1 MKHQHDNEA
10 PRGKHARHA
19 APSTPSNSRSSQGSQ
34 NSQASQASSRSRDP
48 QPQASRSTQTTRVS
62 QDTRASQGSQGA
74 RSARAE
80 RVTPGQQ
87 NQPRTAQSYGQNHQ
101 NYRNVQG
108 TPATPSSSASSPS
121 EYSRSSATYHNR
133 KRGKKKVRNGILIGV
148 GVLLVAFIGFGAALG
163 LSALNVKDQAPQLMN
178 TATAL
183 KNDLQS
189 ENSEAL
195 VSDAQ
200 KLNTQIASLK
210 EEVNSPLWT
219 IGSFIPV
226 LGEDISAGQKL
237 INVASNL
244 SEEVLMPIS
253 SVLADYPLNT
263 IYKDGN
269 INGDALNLLC
279 DTLANAA
286 PTIAESAQTVD
297 SIGTVHIGQ
306 INQLTEKL
314 KDPLNM
320 ASQFMADN
328 GDAFRLIPDLLGC
341 NGDRE
346 YLIIAQNYSEVR
358 PTGGL
363 PGTVIPLHVS
373 NGNLDFGDPVAMA
386 EATRAQA
393 YPIEITDEER
403 TIFSDKL
410 GWSGTDMNNIPDW
423 SRAADIISQMWV
435 IYNGTTVDGVIG
447 IDVETFKRLVS
458 LGAST
463 VALPNGSTINS
474 TDLTKIL
481 LHDVYVNYPDGTMQ
495 DTYFSMVLGSCMD
508 ILEDKLPDL
517 GLQKVANVIQQSIQ
531 EERLMVWMRNTEEE
545 TLMEQLGCAGTLSYD
560 PKTPEVGLYFYDQ
573 TWSKIDWYFKPEV
586 TLGDG
591 IKNADGTTSYPMT
604 IDLTNTLTY
613 DEANQIP
620 PYISGVNLE
629 EKQDVSDMIT
639 NVYLYSPAGG
649 AISDI
654 QYAGVGNFVLS
665 PATHNGLEVHF
676 GRLHLLAQQTE
687 TITCTV
693 TVSKEAI
700 EPLTLRMMQTA
711 Q

>member
-19 APSTPSNSRSSQGSQ
+19 APDMAPGTSSDSRSPQGFQSPQ
-34 NSQASQASSRSRDP
+34 VSRI
-48 QPQASRSTQTTRVS
+48 PQAPQNARDARTP
-62 QDTRASQGSQGA
+62 QGSQG
-74 RSARAE
+74 ARAE

-87 NQPRTAQSYGQNHQ
+87 SSNHYQ

-108 TPATPSSSASSPS
+108 APATPSSSASSPS

-163 LSALNVKDQAPQLMN
+163 LSALKVKDQAPELMN

-253 SVLADYPLNT
+253 GVLADYPLNT

-297 SIGTVHIGQ
+297 GIGTVHIGQ

>member
-34 NSQASQASSRSRDP
+34 NSQASQASSRP
-48 QPQASRSTQTTRVS
+48 QNPQLQASRVP

-148 GVLLVAFIGFGAALG
+148 GVLLVAFIGFGVALG
-163 LSALNVKDQAPQLMN
+163 LSALNVKDQAPELMT

-183 KNDLQS
+183 KSDLQN

-237 INVASNL
+237 INVAGNL
-244 SEEVLMPIS
+244 SEEVLMPLS
-253 SVLADYPLNT
+253 DVLADYPLNT

-279 DTLANAA
+279 DTLADAA

-297 SIGTVHIGQ
+297 GIGTVHIGQ

-328 GDAFRLIPDLLGC
+328 GDAFHLIPDLLGC

-346 YLIIAQNYSEVR
+346 YLIIAQNYSETR

-373 NGNLDFGDPVAMA
+373 NGKLDFGDPVAMA
-386 EATRAQA
+386 DARNAQN
-393 YPIEITDEER
+393 YPIQITDEER
-403 TIFSDKL
+403 TLFGDIL
-410 GWSGTDMNNIPDW
+410 GYSTTDMNNIPDW
-423 SRAADIISQMWV
+423 SRASDIISQMWA
-435 IYNGTTVDGVIG
+435 IYNGTNVDGVIG

-458 LGAST
+458 LGSST
-463 VALPNGSTINS
+463 VALPDGSTVS
-474 TDLTKIL
+474 SADLTKIL
-481 LHDVYVNYPDGTMQ
+481 LHDVYVNYPDGAMQ
-495 DTYFSMVLGSCMD
+495 DAYFSMVLGSCMD
-508 ILEDKLPDL
+508 IIEGKLPDL
-517 GLQKVANVIQQSIQ
+517 GLQKVANVMQQSIQ
-531 EERLMVWMRNTEEE
+531 EERLMVWMSNAEEE
-545 TLMEQLGCAGTLSYD
+545 ALMEQLGCAGTLSYD
-560 PKTPEVGLYFYDQ
+560 PKTPEVGLYFYDL

-591 IKNADGTTSYPMT
+591 VKNADGTTSYPMT
-604 IDLTNTLTY
+604 IKLTNTLTY
-613 DEANQIP
+613 GDAE
-620 PYISGVNLE
+620 NLPVAVTGIHPT
-629 EKQDVSDMIT
+629 KQDVTDMLT
-639 NVYLYSPAGG
+639 NVYLYAPAGG
-649 AISDI
+649 TITNI
-654 QYAGVGNFVLS
+654 QYSGTDGFSLN

-676 GRLHLLAQQTE
+676 GLLHLLAQQSE

-693 TVSKEAI
+693 TTSKDATED
-700 EPLTLRMMQTA
+700 LTLRMMQTA

>member
-19 APSTPSNSRSSQGSQ
+19 APSTPSSSRSSQGSQ
-34 NSQASQASSRSRDP
+34 NSQVSQASQASQASSRP
-48 QPQASRSTQTTRVS
+48 QSPQSQASRSTQTTRFP
-62 QDTRASQGSQGA
+62 QDARASQGSQGA
-74 RSARAE
+74 RSARVE

-87 NQPRTAQSYGQNHQ
+87 NSNHYQ

-148 GVLLVAFIGFGAALG
+148 GILLVAFIGFGVALG
-163 LSALNVKDQAPQLMN
+163 LSALNVKDQAPELMN

-210 EEVNSPLWT
+210 EEVNSPLWI
-219 IGSFIPV
+219 IGSFIPM

-297 SIGTVHIGQ
+297 GIGTVHIGQ

-474 TDLTKIL
+474 ADLTKIL

-495 DTYFSMVLGSCMD
+495 DAYFSMVLGSCMD

-531 EERLMVWMRNTEEE
+531 EERLMVWMRNAEEE

-591 IKNADGTTSYPMT
+591 IKNADGTTSYPIT

>member
-19 APSTPSNSRSSQGSQ
+19 APDMTPGPSSDSRSSQGFQSPQ
-34 NSQASQASSRSRDP
+34 GFQDPRGSQAS
-48 QPQASRSTQTTRVS
+48 RVS
-62 QDTRASQGSQGA
+62 QAAPQSQATRIPQDARTPQSPQGA
-74 RSARAE
+74 RAE
-80 RVTPGQQ
+80 HVTPGQQ
-87 NQPRTAQSYGQNHQ
+87 SSNHYQ
-101 NYRNVQG
+101 NYRSVQG
-108 TPATPSSSASSPS
+108 SPAASNPSVPGSS

-133 KRGKKKVRNGILIGV
+133 KSGKKKVRNGILIGV
-148 GVLLVAFIGFGAALG
+148 GVLLVAFIGFGVALG

-200 KLNTQIASLK
+200 KLNTQITSLK
-210 EEVNSPLWT
+210 EEVNGPLWT

-373 NGNLDFGDPVAMA
+373 NGKLDFGDPVAMSA
-386 EATRAQA
+386 AREAQR
-393 YPIEITDEER
+393 YPIQITDEER
-403 TIFSDKL
+403 TLFGDIL
-410 GWSGTDMNNIPDW
+410 GYSTTDMNNIPDW
-423 SRAADIISQMWV
+423 SRAADIISQMWA

-458 LGAST
+458 LGSST
-463 VALPNGSTINS
+463 VALPDESTINS
-474 TDLTKIL
+474 ADLTKVL
-481 LHDVYVNYPDGTMQ
+481 LHDVYVNYADGAMQ
-495 DTYFSMVLGSCMD
+495 DAYLSMVLGTCMH
-508 ILEDKLPDL
+508 IIENKLPDL
-517 GLQKVANVIQQSIQ
+517 GLQKVTNVIQQSIQ
-531 EERLMVWMRNTEEE
+531 EERLMVWMRNAEEE
-545 TLMEQLGCAGTLSYD
+545 ALMEQLGCAGTLSYN
-560 PKTPEVGLYFYDQ
+560 PKTPEVGLYFYDL
-573 TWSKIDWYFKPEV
+573 TWSKVDWYFKPEV
-586 TLGDG
+586 ILSDG

-604 IDLTNTLTY
+604 IKLTNTLTPE
-613 DEANQIP
+613 EAASLPNTVTGIHP
-620 PYISGVNLE
+620 D
-629 EKQDVSDMIT
+629 KQDVSDILT
-639 NVYLYSPAGG
+639 NVYLYTPAGG
-649 AISDI
+649 TITNI
-654 QYAGVGNFVLS
+654 QYSGVDGFSLN

-676 GRLHLLAQQTE
+676 GLLHLLAQQSE

-693 TVSKEAI
+693 TTSKDAT

>member
-19 APSTPSNSRSSQGSQ
+19 APDMTPGTSSDSRSPQGFQSSQV
-34 NSQASQASSRSRDP
+34 SRI
-48 QPQASRSTQTTRVS
+48 PQAPQNARDARIP
-62 QDTRASQGSQGA
+62 QGSQG
-74 RSARAE
+74 ARAE

-87 NQPRTAQSYGQNHQ
+87 TPGQQSSSQYQ
-101 NYRNVQG
+101 NYRNAQG
-108 TPATPSSSASSPS
+108 SPAASNPSAPSSS

-133 KRGKKKVRNGILIGV
+133 KSGKKKVRNGILIGV
-148 GVLLVAFIGFGAALG
+148 GVLLVAFIGFGVALG

-200 KLNTQIASLK
+200 KLNTQITSLK
-210 EEVNSPLWT
+210 EEVNGPLWT

-253 SVLADYPLNT
+253 GVLADYPLNT

-297 SIGTVHIGQ
+297 GIGTVHIGQ

-373 NGNLDFGDPVAMA
+373 NGKLEFDDPIAMSA
-386 EATRAQA
+386 AGAAQN
-393 YPIEITDEER
+393 YPTQITDEER
-403 TIFSDKL
+403 VLFGDIL
-410 GWSGTDMNNIPDW
+410 GYSPTDMNNIPDW
-423 SRAADIISQMWV
+423 SRAADIISQMWA

-458 LGAST
+458 LGSST
-463 VALPNGSTINS
+463 VALPDGSTVNS
-474 TDLTKIL
+474 ADLTKIL
-481 LHDVYVNYPDGTMQ
+481 LHDVYVNYPDGAMQ
-495 DTYFSMVLGSCMD
+495 DAYFSMVLGSCMD
-508 ILEDKLPDL
+508 IIEGKLPDL
-517 GLQKVANVIQQSIQ
+517 GLQKVANVMQQSIQ

-545 TLMEQLGCAGTLSYD
+545 ALMEQLGCAGTLSYD
-560 PKTPEVGLYFYDQ
+560 PKTPEVGLYFYDL

-591 IKNADGTTSYPMT
+591 VKNADGTISYPMT
-604 IDLTNTLTY
+604 IKLTNTLSY
-613 DEANQIP
+613 GEAEGLP
-620 PYISGVNLE
+620 PYLTGFHPT
-629 EKQDVSDMIT
+629 KQDVTDMLT
-639 NVYLYSPAGG
+639 NVYLYAPAGG
-649 AISDI
+649 TITNL
-654 QYAGVGNFVLS
+654 QYSGVDGFSLNS
-665 PATHNGLEVHF
+665 ATHNGLEVHF
-676 GRLHLLAQQTE
+676 GLLHLLGQQSE

-693 TVSKEAI
+693 TTSKDATES
-700 EPLTLRMMQTA
+700 LTLRMMKTA

>member
-19 APSTPSNSRSSQGSQ
+19 APSTPSSSRSSQGQ
-34 NSQASQASSRSRDP
+34 GTQTSQASQVSSQPQNP
-48 QPQASRSTQTTRVS
+48 QPQASRSTQTTRVP

-87 NQPRTAQSYGQNHQ
+87 NSRQQNSNHYQ

-148 GVLLVAFIGFGAALG
+148 GVLLVAFIGFGVALG

-253 SVLADYPLNT
+253 GVLADYPLNT

-297 SIGTVHIGQ
+297 GIGTVHIGQ

>member
-19 APSTPSNSRSSQGSQ
+19 APDMTPGTSSDSRSPQGFQSSQV
-34 NSQASQASSRSRDP
+34 SRI
-48 QPQASRSTQTTRVS
+48 PQAPQNARDARVP
-62 QDTRASQGSQGA
+62 QGSQG
-74 RSARAE
+74 ARAE

-87 NQPRTAQSYGQNHQ
+87 TPGQQSSSQYQ

-108 TPATPSSSASSPS
+108 SPAASNPSAPGSS

-133 KRGKKKVRNGILIGV
+133 KSGKKKVRNGILIGV
-148 GVLLVAFIGFGAALG
+148 GVLLVAFIGFGVALG

-210 EEVNSPLWT
+210 EEVNGPLWT

-244 SEEVLMPIS
+244 SEEVLMPLS
-253 SVLADYPLNT
+253 DVLADYPLNT

-279 DTLANAA
+279 DTLADAA

-297 SIGTVHIGQ
+297 GIGTVHIGQ

-373 NGNLDFGDPVAMA
+373 NGKLDFGDPVAMSA
-386 EATRAQA
+386 AREAQR
-393 YPIEITDEER
+393 YPIQITDEER
-403 TIFSDKL
+403 TLFGDIL
-410 GWSGTDMNNIPDW
+410 GYSTTDMNNIPDW
-423 SRAADIISQMWV
+423 SRASDIISQMWA

-458 LGAST
+458 LGSST
-463 VALPNGSTINS
+463 VALPDGSTVNS
-474 TDLTKIL
+474 ADLTKIL
-481 LHDVYVNYPDGTMQ
+481 LHDVYVNYPDGAMQ
-495 DTYFSMVLGSCMD
+495 DAYFSMVLGSCMD
-508 ILEDKLPDL
+508 IIEGKLPDL
-517 GLQKVANVIQQSIQ
+517 GLQKVANVMQQSIQ
-531 EERLMVWMRNTEEE
+531 EERLMVWMRNSEEE
-545 TLMEQLGCAGTLSYD
+545 ALMEQLGCAGTLSYD
-560 PKTPEVGLYFYDQ
+560 PKTPEVGVYFYDL

-591 IKNADGTTSYPMT
+591 VKNADGTTSYPMT
-604 IDLTNTLTY
+604 IKLTNTLTY
-613 DEANQIP
+613 DEAESLPQ
-620 PYISGVNLE
+620 YITGLHPT
-629 EKQDVSDMIT
+629 KQDVTDMLT
-639 NVYLYSPAGG
+639 NVYLYAPAGG
-649 AISDI
+649 TISNI
-654 QYAGVGNFVLS
+654 QYSGVDGFSLN

-676 GRLHLLAQQTE
+676 GLLHLLAQQSE

-693 TVSKEAI
+693 TTSKDAT

>member
-19 APSTPSNSRSSQGSQ
+19 APDTMPNTSSNSRLSQGFQSPQ
-34 NSQASQASSRSRDP
+34 GFQDPRGSQAS
-48 QPQASRSTQTTRVS
+48 RVS
-62 QDTRASQGSQGA
+62 QAAPQSQATRIPQAPQNARGARIPQGSQG
-74 RSARAE
+74 ARAE

-87 NQPRTAQSYGQNHQ
+87 SSNHYQ

-108 TPATPSSSASSPS
+108 SPAASNPSAPGSS

-133 KRGKKKVRNGILIGV
+133 KSGKKKVRNGILIGV
-148 GVLLVAFIGFGAALG
+148 GVLLVAFIGFGVALG

-210 EEVNSPLWT
+210 EEVNGPLWT

-244 SEEVLMPIS
+244 SEEVLMPLS
-253 SVLADYPLNT
+253 DVLADYPLNT

-279 DTLANAA
+279 DTLADAA

-297 SIGTVHIGQ
+297 GIGTVHIGQ

-386 EATRAQA
+386 EARAAQN
-393 YPIEITDEER
+393 YPIQITDEER
-403 TIFSDKL
+403 TLFGDIL
-410 GWSGTDMNNIPDW
+410 GYSTTDMNNIPDW
-423 SRAADIISQMWV
+423 SRASDIISQMWA

-458 LGAST
+458 LGSST
-463 VALPNGSTINS
+463 VALPDGSTVNS
-474 TDLTKIL
+474 ADLTKIL
-481 LHDVYVNYPDGTMQ
+481 LHDVYVNYPDGAMQ
-495 DTYFSMVLGSCMD
+495 DAYFSMVLGSCMD
-508 ILEDKLPDL
+508 IIEGKLPDL
-517 GLQKVANVIQQSIQ
+517 GLQKVANVMQQSIQ
-531 EERLMVWMRNTEEE
+531 EERLMVWMRNAEEE
-545 TLMEQLGCAGTLSYD
+545 ALMEQLGCAGTLSYD
-560 PKTPEVGLYFYDQ
+560 PKTPEVGLYFYDL
-573 TWSKIDWYFKPEV
+573 TWSKIDWYFKPEA

-591 IKNADGTTSYPMT
+591 VKNADGTTSYPMT
-604 IDLTNTLTY
+604 IKLTNTLTY
-613 DEANQIP
+613 GDAENLPA
-620 PYISGVNLE
+620 YITGFHPT
-629 EKQDVSDMIT
+629 KQDVTDMLT
-639 NVYLYSPAGG
+639 NVYLYAPAGG
-649 AISDI
+649 TITNI
-654 QYAGVGNFVLS
+654 QYSGVDNFALN

-676 GRLHLLAQQTE
+676 GLLHLLAQQSE

-693 TVSKEAI
+693 TTSKDAT

>member
-19 APSTPSNSRSSQGSQ
+19 APSTPSNSRSSQGQ
-34 NSQASQASSRSRDP
+34 GTQTSQASQASSRPQNP
-48 QPQASRSTQTTRVS
+48 QPQASRSAQTTRIP
-62 QDTRASQGSQGA
+62 QG
-74 RSARAE
+74 ARAE

-87 NQPRTAQSYGQNHQ
+87 NSNHYQ
-101 NYRNVQG
+101 NYHNVQG
-108 TPATPSSSASSPS
+108 TSATPSSSASSPS

-148 GVLLVAFIGFGAALG
+148 GVLLVAFIGFGVALG
-163 LSALNVKDQAPQLMN
+163 LSALNVKDQAPELMN

-210 EEVNSPLWT
+210 EEVNGPLWT

-244 SEEVLMPIS
+244 SEEVLKPLS
-253 SVLADYPLNT
+253 DVLADYPLNT

-373 NGNLDFGDPVAMA
+373 NGKLEFDDPIAMSA
-386 EATRAQA
+386 AGAAQN
-393 YPIEITDEER
+393 YPTQITDEER
-403 TIFSDKL
+403 VLFGDIL
-410 GWSGTDMNNIPDW
+410 GYSPTDMNNIPDW
-423 SRAADIISQMWV
+423 SRAADIISQMWT
-435 IYNGTTVDGVIG
+435 IYNGTTVDGIIG

-458 LGAST
+458 LGASA
-463 VALPNGSTINS
+463 VALPDGSTVNS
-474 TDLTKIL
+474 ADLTKIL
-481 LHDVYVNYPDGTMQ
+481 LHDVYVNYPDGAMQ
-495 DTYFSMVLGSCMD
+495 DAYFSMVLGSCMD
-508 ILEDKLPDL
+508 IIEGKLPDL
-517 GLQKVANVIQQSIQ
+517 GLQKVANVMQQSIQ

-545 TLMEQLGCAGTLSYD
+545 ALMEQLGCAGTLSYD
-560 PKTPEVGLYFYDQ
+560 PKTPEVGLYFYDL

-591 IKNADGTTSYPMT
+591 VKNADGTISYPMT
-604 IDLTNTLTY
+604 IKLTNTLSY
-613 DEANQIP
+613 GEAEGLP
-620 PYISGVNLE
+620 PYLTGFHPT
-629 EKQDVSDMIT
+629 KQDVTDMLT
-639 NVYLYSPAGG
+639 NVYLYAPAGG
-649 AISDI
+649 TITNL
-654 QYAGVGNFVLS
+654 QYSGVDGFSLNS
-665 PATHNGLEVHF
+665 ATHNGLEVHF
-676 GRLHLLAQQTE
+676 GLLHLLGQQSE

-693 TVSKEAI
+693 TTSKDATES
-700 EPLTLRMMQTA
+700 LTLRMMKTA

>member
-19 APSTPSNSRSSQGSQ
+19 APDMTPGTSSDSRSSQGQGTQTSQ
-34 NSQASQASSRSRDP
+34 VSQVSSQPQNP
-48 QPQASRSTQTTRVS
+48 QPQASRSTQTTRVP
-62 QDTRASQGSQGA
+62 QDARASQGSQGA

-87 NQPRTAQSYGQNHQ
+87 SSNHYQ

-108 TPATPSSSASSPS
+108 SPAASNPSAPGSS

-133 KRGKKKVRNGILIGV
+133 KSGKKKVRNGILIGV
-148 GVLLVAFIGFGAALG
+148 GVLLVAFIGFGVALG
-163 LSALNVKDQAPQLMN
+163 LSALNVKDQAPELMN

-210 EEVNSPLWT
+210 EEVNGPLWT

-244 SEEVLMPIS
+244 SEEVLMPLS
-253 SVLADYPLNT
+253 DVLADYPLNT

-279 DTLANAA
+279 DTLADAA

-297 SIGTVHIGQ
+297 GIGTVHIGQ

-373 NGNLDFGDPVAMA
+373 NGKLDFGDPVAMA

-423 SRAADIISQMWV
+423 SRAADIISQMWA

-495 DTYFSMVLGSCMD
+495 DAYFSMVLGSCMD

-654 QYAGVGNFVLS
+654 RYAGVGNFVLS

-700 EPLTLRMMQTA
+700 EPLTLRMMQTT

>member
-34 NSQASQASSRSRDP
+34 NSQASQASQASSRPQNP
-48 QPQASRSTQTTRVS
+48 QPQASRSTQTTRVP
-62 QDTRASQGSQGA
+62 QDARASQGSQGA

-87 NQPRTAQSYGQNHQ
+87 NPRQQNSNHYQ

-148 GVLLVAFIGFGAALG
+148 GVLLVAFIGFGVALG

-210 EEVNSPLWT
+210 EEVNGPLWT

-253 SVLADYPLNT
+253 GVLADYPLNT

-297 SIGTVHIGQ
+297 GIGTVHIGQ

-386 EATRAQA
+386 DARNAQN
-393 YPIEITDEER
+393 YPIQITDEER
-403 TIFSDKL
+403 TLFGDIL
-410 GWSGTDMNNIPDW
+410 GYSTTDMNNIPDW
-423 SRAADIISQMWV
+423 SRAADIISQMWA

-458 LGAST
+458 LGSST
-463 VALPNGSTINS
+463 VALPDGSTVNS
-474 TDLTKIL
+474 ADLTKIL
-481 LHDVYVNYPDGTMQ
+481 LHDVYVNYPDGAMQ
-495 DTYFSMVLGSCMD
+495 DAYFSMVLGSCMD
-508 ILEDKLPDL
+508 IIEGKLPDL

-545 TLMEQLGCAGTLSYD
+545 ALMEQLGCAGTLSYD
-560 PKTPEVGLYFYDQ
+560 PKTPEVGLYFYDL

-591 IKNADGTTSYPMT
+591 VKNTDGTTSYPMT
-604 IDLTNTLTY
+604 IKLTNTLTY
-613 DEANQIP
+613 GDAE
-620 PYISGVNLE
+620 NLPVAVTGIHPT
-629 EKQDVSDMIT
+629 KQDVTDMLT
-639 NVYLYSPAGG
+639 NVYLYAPAGG
-649 AISDI
+649 TISNI
-654 QYAGVGNFVLS
+654 QYAGVDGFSLN

-676 GRLHLLAQQTE
+676 GLLHLLAQQSE
-687 TITCTV
+687 TISCTV
-693 TVSKEAI
+693 TTSKDAT

-711 Q
+711 H

>member
-19 APSTPSNSRSSQGSQ
+19 APNTPSNSRSSQGSQ

-48 QPQASRSTQTTRVS
+48 QPQASRSTQTTRVP

-148 GVLLVAFIGFGAALG
+148 GVLLVAFIGFGVALG

-463 VALPNGSTINS
+463 VVLPNGSTINS

>member
-19 APSTPSNSRSSQGSQ
+19 TRDMTPGTTPGTSSNSRSSQGFQSSQ
-34 NSQASQASSRSRDP
+34 VSRIP
-48 QPQASRSTQTTRVS
+48 QDARTPGPQ
-62 QDTRASQGSQGA
+62 G
-74 RSARAE
+74 ARAE

-87 NQPRTAQSYGQNHQ
+87 NSNHYQ
-101 NYRNVQG
+101 NYHNVQG
-108 TPATPSSSASSPS
+108 SPAASNSSAPDSS

-133 KRGKKKVRNGILIGV
+133 KSGKKKVRNGILIGV
-148 GVLLVAFIGFGAALG
+148 GVLLVAFIGFGVALG

-200 KLNTQIASLK
+200 KLNTQITSLK

-297 SIGTVHIGQ
+297 GISTVHIGQ

-373 NGNLDFGDPVAMA
+373 NGKLDFGDPVAMA
-386 EATRAQA
+386 AAREAQR
-393 YPIEITDEER
+393 YPIQITDEER
-403 TIFSDKL
+403 TLFGDIL
-410 GWSGTDMNNIPDW
+410 GYSTTDMNNIPDW
-423 SRAADIISQMWV
+423 SRASDIISQMWA

-458 LGAST
+458 LGSST
-463 VALPNGSTINS
+463 VALPDGSTVNS
-474 TDLTKIL
+474 ADLTKIL
-481 LHDVYVNYPDGTMQ
+481 LHDVYVNYPDGAMQ
-495 DTYFSMVLGSCMD
+495 DAYFSMVLGSCMD
-508 ILEDKLPDL
+508 IIEGKLPDL
-517 GLQKVANVIQQSIQ
+517 GLQKVANVMQQSIQ

-545 TLMEQLGCAGTLSYD
+545 ALMEQLGCAGTLSYD
-560 PKTPEVGLYFYDQ
+560 PKTPEVGLYFYDL

-586 TLGDG
+586 TLGNG
-591 IKNADGTTSYPMT
+591 VKNADGTTSYSMT
-604 IDLTNTLTY
+604 IKLTNTLTY
-613 DEANQIP
+613 GDAE
-620 PYISGVNLE
+620 NLPVAVTGIHPT
-629 EKQDVSDMIT
+629 KQDVTDMLT
-639 NVYLYSPAGG
+639 NVYLYAPAGG
-649 AISDI
+649 TITNI
-654 QYAGVGNFVLS
+654 QYSGVDGFSLN

-676 GRLHLLAQQTE
+676 GLLHLLAQQSE

-693 TVSKEAI
+693 TTSKDAT
-700 EPLTLRMMQTA
+700 EPLALRMMQTA

>member
-19 APSTPSNSRSSQGSQ
+19 ASDTTPGTTPGTSSNSRSSQGFQSPQ
-34 NSQASQASSRSRDP
+34 VSRI
-48 QPQASRSTQTTRVS
+48 PQAPQNARDARIP
-62 QDTRASQGSQGA
+62 QGSQG
-74 RSARAE
+74 ARAE

-87 NQPRTAQSYGQNHQ
+87 SSNHYQ

-108 TPATPSSSASSPS
+108 SPAASNPSTPDSS

-133 KRGKKKVRNGILIGV
+133 KSGKKKVRNGILIGV
-148 GVLLVAFIGFGAALG
+148 GVLLVAFIGFGVALG

-210 EEVNSPLWT
+210 EKVNGPLWT

-237 INVASNL
+237 INIASNL
-244 SEEVLMPIS
+244 SEEVLMPLS
-253 SVLADYPLNT
+253 DVLADYPLNT

-279 DTLANAA
+279 DTLADAA

-297 SIGTVHIGQ
+297 GIGTVHIGQ

-373 NGNLDFGDPVAMA
+373 NGKLDFGDPVAMA
-386 EATRAQA
+386 AARAAQS
-393 YPIEITDEER
+393 YPIQITDEER
-403 TIFSDKL
+403 TLFGDIL
-410 GWSGTDMNNIPDW
+410 GYSTTDMNNIPDW
-423 SRAADIISQMWV
+423 FRAADIISQMWA

-458 LGAST
+458 LGSST
-463 VALPNGSTINS
+463 VALPDGSTVNS
-474 TDLTKIL
+474 ADLTKIL
-481 LHDVYVNYPDGTMQ
+481 LHDVYVNYPDGAMQ
-495 DTYFSMVLGSCMD
+495 DAYFSMVLGSCMD
-508 ILEDKLPDL
+508 IIEGKLPDL
-517 GLQKVANVIQQSIQ
+517 GLQKVANVMQQSIQ
-531 EERLMVWMRNTEEE
+531 EERLMVWMRNAEEE
-545 TLMEQLGCAGTLSYD
+545 ALMEQLGCAGTLSYD
-560 PKTPEVGLYFYDQ
+560 PKTPEVGLYFYDL

-591 IKNADGTTSYPMT
+591 VKNADGTTSYPMT
-604 IDLTNTLTY
+604 IKLTNTLTY
-613 DEANQIP
+613 GDAE
-620 PYISGVNLE
+620 NLPVAVTGIHPA
-629 EKQDVSDMIT
+629 KQDVTDMLT
-639 NVYLYSPAGG
+639 NVYLYAPAGG
-649 AISDI
+649 AISNI
-654 QYAGVGNFVLS
+654 QYSGVDGFSLN

-676 GRLHLLAQQTE
+676 GLLHLLAQQSE
-687 TITCTV
+687 TISCTV
-693 TVSKEAI
+693 TTSKDAT
-700 EPLTLRMMQTA
+700 EPLTLRMMQATR
-711 Q
+711 

>member
-19 APSTPSNSRSSQGSQ
+19 APSTTTGTSSDSRSSQGFQS
-34 NSQASQASSRSRDP
+34 
-48 QPQASRSTQTTRVS
+48 PQASRIPQNARTPQSP
-62 QDTRASQGSQGA
+62 QG
-74 RSARAE
+74 ARAE
-80 RVTPGQQ
+80 RVTPGRQSSGQQ
-87 NQPRTAQSYGQNHQ
+87 SSNQYQ

-108 TPATPSSSASSPS
+108 SPAASNPSASSSS

-148 GVLLVAFIGFGAALG
+148 GVLLVAFISFGVALG

-200 KLNTQIASLK
+200 KLNAQIASLK
-210 EEVNSPLWT
+210 EEVNGPLWT

-253 SVLADYPLNT
+253 GVLADYPLNT

-363 PGTVIPLHVS
+363 PGSVIPLHVS
-373 NGNLDFGDPVAMA
+373 NGNLDFGDPVAMSA
-386 EATRAQA
+386 ARAAQS
-393 YPIEITDEER
+393 YPIQITDEER
-403 TIFSDKL
+403 TLFGDIL
-410 GWSGTDMNNIPDW
+410 GYSTTDMNNIPDW
-423 SRAADIISQMWV
+423 SRASDIISQMWA

-458 LGAST
+458 LGSST
-463 VALPNGSTINS
+463 VALPDGSTVNS
-474 TDLTKIL
+474 ADLTKIL
-481 LHDVYVNYPDGTMQ
+481 LHDVYVNYPDGAMQ
-495 DTYFSMVLGSCMD
+495 DAYFSMVLGSCMD
-508 ILEDKLPDL
+508 IIEGRLPDL
-517 GLQKVANVIQQSIQ
+517 GLQKIANVMQQSIQ
-531 EERLMVWMRNTEEE
+531 EERLMVWMRNAEEE
-545 TLMEQLGCAGTLSYD
+545 ALMEQLGCAGTLSYD
-560 PKTPEVGLYFYDQ
+560 PKTPEVGLYFYDL

-591 IKNADGTTSYPMT
+591 VKNADGTTSYPMT
-604 IDLTNTLTY
+604 IKLTNTLSY
-613 DEANQIP
+613 GEAE
-620 PYISGVNLE
+620 NLPAAVTGIHPT
-629 EKQDVSDMIT
+629 KQDVTDMLT
-639 NVYLYSPAGG
+639 NVYLYAPAGG
-649 AISDI
+649 TISNI
-654 QYAGVGNFVLS
+654 QYSGVNGFSLN
-665 PATHNGLEVHF
+665 PTTHNELEVHF
-676 GRLHLLAQQTE
+676 GLLHLLAQQSE

-693 TVSKEAI
+693 TTSKDAT

-711 Q
+711 H